1 MNRQAESLYHQF
13 KEYIKTWDYHK
24 HPFLEK
30 YEQFAN
36 SGYKDLLKNPNEQHE
51 KIFIKYIASL
61 LTTLGNIE
69 LSNKK

>member
-1 MNRQAESLYHQF
+1 MNRQAESLYYQF

-30 YEQFAN
+30 YEQLADYA
-36 SGYKDLLKNPNEQHE
+36 YKDLLKNNNEQHE
-51 KIFIKYIASL
+51 KIFIKYIAVI
-61 LTTLGNIE
+61 LTRLGNLE